1 MGWVTKNSRRWELS
15 QLRWTF
21 ASIFLVPV
29 PIHPLVMMYQSSK
42 SKVRSWFVLSWLLLA
57 VQVALFYSFFV
68 FVGAASQGLFL
79 TIMGFVGSY
88 ILGNGLLLG
97 QSRSYLRRLEQGEI
111 RELSWIGSIKD
122 QKRLAMIQAEME
134 SPQTFVNKL
143 MYYRKEINQ
152 VTIQQDLDKIARL
165 FMLLEK
171 RDIMEAEKFLVRH
184 GTVVNVAREYYDLE
198 STGLNNAI
206 TVESKRKLERVLAQA
221 TEAIELD
228 VTTLIK
234 NRLLDVSV
242 ESDVYIQSLKNKNL
256 LKD

>member
-1 MGWVTKNSRRWELS
+1 MGWVTKNSKRWELG

-21 ASIFLVPV
+21 ASILLVPV

-42 SKVRSWFVLSWLLLA
+42 SKVRAWFALSWVLLA
-57 VQVALFYSFFV
+57 IQLGLFYAFV
-68 FVGAASQGLFL
+68 VFAGAVSQGLFFTL
-79 TIMGFVGSY
+79 LGFFATY
-88 ILGNGLLLG
+88 IIGNGLLLG
-97 QSRSYLRRLEQGEI
+97 QAKSYLRRMEQAQI
-111 RELSWIGSIKD
+111 RELSWINSIQD
-122 QKRLAMIQAEME
+122 QKRLALVQAEME
-134 SPQTFVNKL
+134 TPQTFVNKL
-143 MYYRKEINQ
+143 MYYRKEISTVSITQN
-152 VTIQQDLDKIARL
+152 LDKIIRL

-198 STGLNNAI
+198 STKLENAV
-206 TVESKRKLERVLAQA
+206 TRESKKKLERVIAQA

-242 ESDVYIQSLKNKNL
+242 ESDVYIQTLKNKNL